1 MCGNYR
7 IGRMEVRGRGAS
19 SNPGNRFEKTFYE
32 TSEWDEP
39 GDPHPQTVFLKDE
52 TRSIINYNDSPDVG
66 FNASINP
73 YRGCEHGCIY
83 CFARPNHEYLGF
95 SAGLD
100 FESKI
105 LVKEDA
111 PELLRREL
119 LSKRWEP
126 QVIAISGVTD
136 AYQPVERR
144 LKLTRRCLEVLVEF
158 RNPVV
163 IITKNELVT
172 RDIDLLGQLARVDGV
187 LVFVS
192 VTSLDPELARELE
205 PRASQPVR
213 RLAAIE
219 ALAGA
224 GIPVGTLVAPVI
236 PGLTDHEMPAI
247 LSAVAKA
254 GATAASYVPL
264 RLPFGVAPLFEEWL
278 SLHRPLQKEKILN
291 RIRDIRGGRLND
303 PKFRTRMQGSGAY
316 AEHISELFE
325 MSCRKAGLNSTRP
338 TLSANAFRRPGPAQ
352 LGLF

>member
-1 MCGNYR
+1 MRSN
-7 IGRMEVRGRGAS
+7 EKRGRGAA
-19 SNPGNRFEKTFYE
+19 SNPANRFEKTAY
-32 TSEWDEP
+32 TTTEWDEP
-39 GDPHPQTVFLKDE
+39 EDPAPQTVFLRDE

-66 FNASINP
+66 FEASINP

-100 FESKI
+100 FETKI

-119 LSKRWEP
+119 MSPKWEP
-126 QVIAISGVTD
+126 QVIAVSGVTD

-144 LKLTRRCLEVLVEF
+144 LKLTRRCLEVLAEF

-172 RDIDLLGQLARVDGV
+172 RDIDLLGELAHHNAA

-192 VTSLDPELARELE
+192 VTSLDGDLARQLE
-205 PRASQPVR
+205 PRAPQPAR
-213 RLAAIE
+213 RLATIE
-219 ALAGA
+219 ALSMA
-224 GIPVGTLVAPVI
+224 GIPAGALVAPVI

-247 LSAVAKA
+247 VAAVAKA
-254 GATAASYVPL
+254 GAVAAGYVPL

-278 SLHRPLQKEKILN
+278 ALHRPLQKEKILN
-291 RIRDIRGGRLND
+291 RVRSIRSGRLND
-303 PKFRTRMQGSGAY
+303 PNFRTRMQGKGPY
-316 AEHISELFE
+316 AEQISELFE
-325 MSCRKAGLNSTRP
+325 VSCRKAGLNSQRP
-338 TLSANAFRRPGPAQ
+338 RLSATSFRRPGPNQ
-352 LGLF
+352 LPLF